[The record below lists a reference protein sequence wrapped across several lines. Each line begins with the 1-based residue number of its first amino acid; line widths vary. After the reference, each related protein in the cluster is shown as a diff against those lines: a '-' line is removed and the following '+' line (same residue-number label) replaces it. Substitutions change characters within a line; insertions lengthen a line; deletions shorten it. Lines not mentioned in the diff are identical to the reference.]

1 MSRGPKGSWALIVA
15 GGGTGGHLFPA
26 LAVTEALAS
35 SACPPAETL
44 WLCSDRAVDA
54 RILGDRHLEF
64 EPLAAKPFSLSPGS
78 LARFVGGWGP
88 SLRAGRSTLRG
99 LKSKHK
105 TVLVLSTGGFA
116 AAPVVRA
123 ARLERCPVHVL
134 VLDDPPGKATRLS
147 LRTAHTIHDATLMGL
162 TDLSR
167 QAHRVGPIVRAEAI
181 APEDHG
187 SCKQHWGFDP
197 SRPVLLISGGS
208 LGARTL
214 NEFVAAFTAQHAE
227 ALSAGQWQVLHQ
239 AGGEQGDELAE
250 VYERAGIDA
259 RVEPMLSPMGL
270 AWGAADLALCR
281 AGAGTV
287 AEVAASA
294 VPAAFLPYP
303 FHRDHHQTRNARP
316 LADTGGSVIWE
327 DHKNAKSN
335 LLSHGPALLELLG
348 SAARRGE
355 LKQAIERFRSQQPA
369 GGARAVADSLIG
381 HASGSVTVCRTG
393 G

>member
-1 MSRGPKGSWALIVA
+1 MSRGLNGSWALVIA

-64 EPLAAKPFSLSPGS
+64 EPLAAKPFSLRPSG
-78 LARFVGGWGP
+78 LTRFVGGWAP
-88 SLRAGRSTLRG
+88 SLRAGRLALRG
-99 LKSKHK
+99 LKSKHQA
-105 TVLVLSTGGFA
+105 VLVLSTGGFA
-116 AAPVVRA
+116 AAPIVRA
-123 ARLERCPVHVL
+123 ARLDGCPVHVL

-162 TDLSR
+162 TSLER
-167 QAHRVGPIVRAEAI
+167 KVHRVGRIVRAEAI
-181 APEDHG
+181 ASAG
-187 SCKQHWGFDP
+187 TASCKQHWGFDAA
-197 SRPVLLISGGS
+197 RPLMLVTGGS

-214 NEFVAAFTAQHAE
+214 NDFVAAFTAQHAE
-227 ALSAGQWQVLHQ
+227 AIRAGQWQVLHQ
-239 AGGEQGDELAE
+239 AGGEPGDELAE
-250 VYERAGIDA
+250 VYQRAGIDA

-303 FHRDHHQTRNARP
+303 FHRDHHQTRNAQP
-316 LADTGGSVIWE
+316 LADAGGALIWE
-327 DHKNAKSN
+327 DHKHAESN
-335 LLSHGPALLELLG
+335 MLSHGPALLELLG
-348 SAARRGE
+348 SAAQRDE
-355 LKQAIERFRSQQPA
+355 LKRSIEAFRNKQPA

-381 HASGSVTVCRTG
+381 HANGSGG
-393 G
+393 HG